1 VTPEGKVKKAMTE
14 GLDQLAA
21 YWFFPATHG
30 YGRSG
35 VPDIIACID
44 GKFWGFECKSDS
56 GTATGLQLLEIEK
69 IQEAGGRALVVR
81 GVEGAEMALAL
92 VEFCTGRVR
101 VRSRGTPTKS
111 RRSKEVPRRRAD

>member
-1 VTPEGKVKKAMTE
+1 MTPEGKVKKAMTE

-44 GKFWGFECKSDS
+44 GKFWGFECKADS
-56 GTATGLQLLEIEK
+56 GTATGLQLLEIQK
-69 IQEAGGRALVVR
+69 ITEAGGRALIVR
-81 GVEGAEMALAL
+81 GMEGVETTLAF
-92 VEFCTGRVR
+92 VEYCIGRFR
-101 VRSRGTPTKS
+101 DRSRGTAAKS
-111 RRSKEVPRRRAD
+111 RRGKEVPRHRAE

>member
-1 VTPEGKVKKAMTE
+1 MTPEGKVKKLMTE

-44 GKFWGFECKSDS
+44 GKFWAFECKAGSND
-56 GTATGLQLLEIEK
+56 ATGLQLLEINK
-69 IQEAGGRALVVR
+69 IQEAGGRALIVR
-81 GVEGAEMALAL
+81 GVEGAEYTLSFI
-92 VEFCTGRVR
+92 EYCIGRVR
-101 VRSRGTPTKS
+101 DRSRGTAAKS
-111 RRSKEVPRRRAD
+111 RRSKEVPRHRAE

>member
-44 GKFWGFECKSDS
+44 GKFWAFECKADS

-69 IQEAGGRALVVR
+69 IQEAGGRALIVR
-81 GVEGAEMALAL
+81 GVEGVEHTLAF
-92 VEFCTGRVR
+92 VEYCIGRVR
-101 VRSRGTPTKS
+101 DRSRGTAAKS
-111 RRSKEVPRRRAD
+111 RRSKTGTRLRAD